1 MVTLPVHAAEHSTER
16 QNTFTRLCSI
26 LFTKH
31 QLLHL
36 LKLNDGFRVTDTLN
50 HSKAKRR
57 SKPLE
62 EKVGLN
68 VHKEK
73 AWEIQKQ

>member
-16 QNTFTRLCSI
+16 QNTLSGFAVF

-36 LKLNDGFRVTDTLN
+36 LKHNNGFRVTDTLS
-50 HSKAKRR
+50 HLKAIHR
-57 SKPLE
+57 SNSLR